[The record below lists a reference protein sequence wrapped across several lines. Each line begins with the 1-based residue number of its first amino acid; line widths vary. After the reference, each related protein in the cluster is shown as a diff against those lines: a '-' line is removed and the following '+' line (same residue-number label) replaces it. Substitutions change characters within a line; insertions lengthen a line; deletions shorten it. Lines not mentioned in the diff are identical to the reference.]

1 MPVKN
6 VIEASSLTKYYG
18 ELCAVDHVN
27 FTVKRGEVF
36 GFLGPNGAGK
46 TTTIRILVGL
56 TAPTEGTAYIN
67 DLDIRKDIV
76 QIKQHIG
83 VVPDTSNL
91 YDELTAWENLE
102 FMAGLYHVPRENREK
117 RAQELL
123 KSFDLWDRRGTRFG
137 KLSSGL
143 KRRMT
148 IAAALIH
155 NPNIL
160 FFDEPTSGLDVMSAR
175 SLRSLLRE
183 LTETGVTT
191 FLTTHYI
198 EEADQLCERIAII
211 VKGRIVTIDTP
222 QNLKLKFQNVPTIE
236 VSFTTPIKSSSL
248 EELKAIDQ
256 VKVSENRMRGQTK
269 NVNETIKELTAF
281 AEEHDLE
288 ILHVNTITPNLEDAF
303 VRLTGLES
311 ETMLVEKERRGGRG

>member
-1 MPVKN
+1 MEA
-6 VIEASSLTKYYG
+6 VIQVIGLTKYYND
-18 ELCAVDHVN
+18 LLAVDHID

-46 TTTIRILVGL
+46 TTTIRMLVGL
-56 TAPTEGTAYIN
+56 TVPTEGTAYIN
-67 DLDIRKDIV
+67 NLDIRKDIV
-76 QIKQHIG
+76 QIKRHMG

-91 YDELTAWENLE
+91 YNELTAWENLQ
-102 FMAGLYHVPRENREK
+102 FMAGLYHVPKIDRDERV
-117 RAQELL
+117 RELL
-123 KSFDLWDRRGTRFG
+123 KTFGLLDRRSTRFG
-137 KLSSGL
+137 RLSSGL
-143 KRRMT
+143 KRRLT

-183 LTETGVTT
+183 LKETGVTT

-211 VKGRIVTIDTP
+211 VKGKIVTLDTP
-222 QNLKLKFQNVPTIE
+222 QNLKLKFQRVPTIE
-236 VSFTTPIKSSSL
+236 VTFSSPIKSLNLGDL
-248 EELKAIDQ
+248 EAIDQ
-256 VKVSENRMRGQTK
+256 VKITDNTIRGQAM
-269 NVNETIKELTAF
+269 NVYEAIKALTAI
-281 AEEHDLE
+281 AQEHNVE
-288 ILHVNTITPNLEDAF
+288 ILHINTISPNLEDAF

-311 ETMLVEKERRGGRG
+311 EAMMVEKERRGGRG

>member
-1 MPVKN
+1 ME
-6 VIEASSLTKYYG
+6 EAIQAIGLTKYYD
-18 ELCAVDHVN
+18 ELLAVDHVD

-46 TTTIRILVGL
+46 TTTIRMLVGL
-56 TAPTEGTAYIN
+56 TIPTEGTAYIN

-76 QIKQHIG
+76 QIKQNMG
-83 VVPDTSNL
+83 VVPDKSNL
-91 YDELTAWENLE
+91 YNELTSWENLQ
-102 FMAGLYHVPRENREK
+102 FMAGLYHVPK
-117 RAQELL
+117 RLRNERCRELL
-123 KSFDLWDRRGTRFG
+123 KTFGLYDRRSTRFG

-143 KRRMT
+143 KRRLT

-155 NPNIL
+155 NPNVL

-183 LTETGVTT
+183 LKETGVTT

-211 VKGRIVTIDTP
+211 VKGKIVTLDTP
-222 QNLKLKFQNVPTIE
+222 QNLKLKFQSAPTIE
-236 VSFTTPIKSSSL
+236 VSFSSPIKSSSL
-248 EELKAIDQ
+248 GGLKAIEQ
-256 VKVSENRMRGQTK
+256 VKVTDNRIRGQTK
-269 NVNETIKELTAF
+269 NVSETIKELTSF

-311 ETMLVEKERRGGRG
+311 ETMLVEKEQRGGRG